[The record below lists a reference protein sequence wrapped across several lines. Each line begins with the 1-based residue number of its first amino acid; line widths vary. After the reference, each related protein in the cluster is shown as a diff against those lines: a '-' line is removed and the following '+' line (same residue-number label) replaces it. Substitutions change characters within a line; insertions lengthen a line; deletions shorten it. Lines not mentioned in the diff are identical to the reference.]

1 MKKWVFLF
9 IAAVAIGC
17 AASKEV
23 AITEADLRLAKTEF
37 SNVTL
42 AELQTG
48 QVLFVEHC
56 QSCHALKN
64 PASESIRG
72 WKHNVSEMVE
82 IANRKKSA
90 NIDKNEEQAILRYLI
105 TMGPLKKS

>member
-17 AASKEV
+17 AASKQV
-23 AITEADLRLAKTEF
+23 AITESDLSSAKTEF
-37 SNVTL
+37 SGVTL

-48 QVLFVEHC
+48 QVLFTEHC
-56 QSCHALKN
+56 QSCHALKD
-64 PASESIRG
+64 PASEGIRG
-72 WKHNVSEMVE
+72 WKKHVPEMVE
-82 IANRKKSA
+82 MANRDKAADLDKK
-90 NIDKNEEQAILRYLI
+90 EEQAILRYVI